1 MNMNLNI
8 QTGKEIKATSYN
20 NTARFI
26 SISDLMQGILEA
38 SISGA
43 CIEDLYKALKH
54 LEAVYDD

>member
-54 LEAVYDD
+54 L